1 MGHKHHSKN
10 ELNDISKLTSSWPRI
25 STINAPRNF
34 GEKISVGIF
43 NVQLGQKKKKKR
55 KTWLSLVS
63 FCLLSAHSWPEMELC
78 YGLLSHIKR

>member
-34 GEKISVGIF
+34 GEKFSIGIF
-43 NVQLGQKKKKKR
+43 NVQLGQKKKKK
-55 KTWLSLVS
+55 KNLVIISL
-63 FCLLSAHSWPEMELC
+63 FLLIIGS
-78 YGLLSHIKR
+78 LLARDGVMLWFAISY